1 MCEGTV
7 RHKKIMPGGKPQKL
21 RKRVYAGFLFVLPEL
36 IGVMIFYLI
45 PYADVVRRSFVQA
58 VGGEFVGLDN
68 YRQILHNQA
77 FLLAAGNTLWF
88 VAVCLPLLLALSLS
102 VAVLLVR
109 QLRGKDLLKSAYLM
123 PLAIPAA
130 SVVLLWQLLFDNH
143 GILNGVL
150 EFLHIGGRDWM
161 NTNAAFGV
169 LVFSYIWKN
178 LGYDVILWMAGL
190 AGIPKSIYEAARVD
204 GAGNWKCFWS
214 ITLPNIRPVAFT
226 IVVLSFLNSFKV
238 FREAYLVAGSYPHES
253 IYLLQHVFN
262 NWFQE
267 LSVDKMSAGS
277 VLLSFVIVAFV
288 ILLQKSWDK
297 EESI

>member
-1 MCEGTV
+1 MYE
-7 RHKKIMPGGKPQKL
+7 RMKRYKKIMPE
-21 RKRVYAGFLFVLPEL
+21 RKRQNLKKREYAGYLFVLPEL

-45 PYADVVRRSFVQA
+45 PYADVVRRSFVRA
-58 VGGEFVGLDN
+58 AGGGFVGLDN

-77 FLLAAGNTLWF
+77 FLLAAGNTLRF
-88 VAVCLPLLLALSLS
+88 VAVCLPLLLTLSLG
-102 VAVLLVR
+102 VAALLAR
-109 QLRGKDLLKSAYLM
+109 QLQKKDLLKSAYLM

-150 EFLHIGGRDWM
+150 EFLHIEGRDWM

-190 AGIPKSIYEAARVD
+190 AGIPKGIYEAAKVD

-297 EESI
+297 EE